1 MKNVVQG
8 NHIEFDLTSKNQAV
22 CSHCQSGFL
31 ILVCGVENG
40 LIQTRGSIEV
50 SAGGQGFK
58 AGPFLNKDVVKKW
71 RIACNPLQN
80 SINPQVAGNGERVM
94 CIPSDDIRAVTCPKC
109 LATQEATKH
118 PLMVRETMEAMQK
131 IA

>member
-40 LIQTRGSIEV
+40 LIQKL
-50 SAGGQGFK
+50 AF
-58 AGPFLNKDVVKKW
+58 
-71 RIACNPLQN
+71 
-80 SINPQVAGNGERVM
+80 
-94 CIPSDDIRAVTCPKC
+94 CIPDEVNRPVYCPWCGKDMRKI
-109 LATQEATKH
+109 EYPVRSH
-118 PLMVRETMEAMQK
+118 PESS
-131 IA
+131 